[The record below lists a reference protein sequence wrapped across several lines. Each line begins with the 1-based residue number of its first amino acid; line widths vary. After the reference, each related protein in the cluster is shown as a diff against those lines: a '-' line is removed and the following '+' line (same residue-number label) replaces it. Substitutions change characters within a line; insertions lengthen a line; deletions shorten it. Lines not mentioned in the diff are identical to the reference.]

1 MFRFDDMSEREPRW
15 YDNLKKKPKMTP
27 LQALKEQMENLSTT
41 GKEEYVKRQ
50 TVPPQKDG
58 KEEVGNKS
66 ISKPGNSSKD
76 PDFGKQVE
84 NPPRNL
90 QKENRPISMKKIS
103 DERLANDQVE
113 KPRTGKSKNQSPRKD
128 LFKINNRSPDDQTLK
143 GNPGVKAQH
152 GNPADTIQKAI
163 PAAKAQY
170 NENTADKMPK
180 GSSVTKAQH
189 ENPPDKMPEGTP
201 ADFVRHGNPAD
212 KMPKGNPAAKAHYG
226 NLVEHHGTSQTPKG
240 TLVASTQHGTPI
252 PQTQKGTPIPQTQKG
267 TLIPQT
273 LKGAPI
279 PHTQKGVL
287 IPQIPKGTLVAS
299 TQYETPI
306 LQTQKGTPI
315 PQTHKGTPVSQTQ
328 KGTPVIIPTKA
339 QNGKSAKP
347 KYIPPKRGSQKIPA
361 FALEEGSDIPD
372 RELILEL
379 WSAKYTKKNKT
390 EAEKRRLQVLALEFM
405 DFNRR
410 EGRCA
415 EDKEFMIR
423 KLNGQP
429 TSDIGT
435 VEEIPPRDSTSSPGS
450 IDQSQEYNRICPC
463 RSCTCIIKNSY
474 KGAYFT
480 NLILTFIYLVF
491 LGSSINF

>member
-1 MFRFDDMSEREPRW
+1 MSEREPRW

-27 LQALKEQMENLSTT
+27 LQALKEQIAIVAFMENLSTT

-50 TVPPQKDG
+50 TVPPQKEG
-58 KEEVGNKS
+58 KEEVGSKS
-66 ISKPGNSSKD
+66 ISKSGNSSKN
-76 PDFGKQVE
+76 PEFGKQVE
-84 NPPRNL
+84 NPPRNH
-90 QKENRPISMKKIS
+90 QKENRPISMKKTS
-103 DERLANDQVE
+103 DGRLANNQVE
-113 KPRTGKSKNQSPRKD
+113 KPRTGKSINQSPRKD
-128 LFKINNRSPDDQTLK
+128 LLKINNRSPDDQTLK

-201 ADFVRHGNPAD
+201 ADLVRHGNPAD
-212 KMPKGNPAAKAHYG
+212 KMPKGNPVAKAHYG
-226 NLVEHHGTSQTPKG
+226 NLVAHHGTSQTPKG

-252 PQTQKGTPIPQTQKG
+252 PKTQKGTPIPQTQKGVLIPQTPKGTLVASTQYGTPIPQTQKGTPIPQTQKG
-267 TLIPQT
+267 TPVPQT
-273 LKGAPI
+273 L
-279 PHTQKGVL
+279 
-287 IPQIPKGTLVAS
+287 
-299 TQYETPI
+299 
-306 LQTQKGTPI
+306 
-315 PQTHKGTPVSQTQ
+315 

-390 EAEKRRLQVLALEFM
+390 EAEERRLQVLALEFM

-410 EGRCA
+410 EGRYA

-435 VEEIPPRDSTSSPGS
+435 VEEISPRESTSSPGS

-480 NLILTFIYLVF
+480 N
-491 LGSSINF
+491 